1 MFCELFL
8 YLITDQL
15 VWFYYVVTENINAY
29 IILEHCAAD
38 FIRIIQ
44 VLQKKYF
51 VFINIRHGVGILT
64 KDSF

>member
-1 MFCELFL
+1 
-8 YLITDQL
+8 
-15 VWFYYVVTENINAY
+15 VTENINAY
-29 IILEHCAAD
+29 IILEHCVAD